1 MDCVLLAG
9 GRISADDPL
18 YAYTKG
24 KPKALLDVGGR
35 TMLERVVDALQDAR
49 SVDEI
54 VVVGLGSGLGLT
66 FSQPVHHISEQGNL
80 LANAL
85 AGIRWA
91 KARRPAA
98 QRVMVCTSDI
108 PALTGAAVD
117 RYVAAC
123 QPLDRAAYYSFV
135 TREALEAR
143 FPGSRRTFVR
153 LKGLDVAGG
162 DLVIGRIDIAL
173 NNDRLWGALID
184 ARKHPLRIA
193 AIVGPGAMVRLVLGR
208 LSLEDVER
216 TAGRIIGSPVKVM
229 ILDEPEI
236 AMDADKPHQY
246 DLLRAEFLP
255 NPTAGH

>member
-24 KPKALLDVGGR
+24 EPKALLDVGGR

-49 SVDEI
+49 SVDET
-54 VVVGLGSGLGLT
+54 VVVGLGSDLGLK
-66 FSQPVHHISEQGNL
+66 FGQPVHHIADQGSL

-85 AGIRWA
+85 AGIRWVQ
-91 KARRPAA
+91 ARRPAA
-98 QRVMVCTSDI
+98 QTVMVCTSDI

-153 LKGLDVAGG
+153 LQGLELAGG

-173 NNDRLWGALID
+173 NNERLWDALID

-193 AIVGPGAMVRLVLGR
+193 AIVGPGAIVRLALG
-208 LSLEDVER
+208 LFSLADVER

-229 ILDEPEI
+229 ISDQPEI

-246 DLLRAEFLP
+246 ELLRAEFVP
-255 NPTAGH
+255 NPVASH